1 MGEGHDAVA
10 RALAARLNGQGHD
23 AVPVDVLRLLPS
35 RAAGAALRGFYK
47 GCIRYAP
54 WVYAGIYAAFF
65 QPGNGPGGPHERHRP
80 DTTPLAATVGPRLL
94 ALTERLRPDLVV
106 PVFHLAAQVTG
117 RERALGRLKVPTAV
131 LVTDFAVHRQWLHP
145 GNDHYLCLTQE
156 AADVVRAATGRPA
169 DAVGATIAD
178 AFLPPRAPARRP
190 DADRPRVLLSA
201 GAWGAG
207 TDFAETAR
215 AVAEAGFVPVV
226 LCGHN
231 ERLRRRLRTLPGVTA
246 LGWQRDLP
254 SVLAGATALVD
265 NAAGQTALQ
274 ALALGVP
281 VVGYRP
287 LPGHGRDGVR
297 AMAGLGLSRLA
308 DTPADLV
315 SALDEA
321 RRPPQATVPA
331 RELLVPGTATTV
343 LADLAESAQLT
354 DGRRHHTGP
363 Q

>member
-10 RALAARLNGQGHD
+10 RALAARLSGQGHD
-23 AVPVDVLRLLPS
+23 AVPVDLLRLLPT

-65 QPGNGPGGPHERHRP
+65 RLGDGPGDGPGGPHERRGP
-80 DTTPLAATVGPRLL
+80 DTTPLAAAVGPRLR

-117 RERALGRLKVPTAV
+117 LERALGRLKVPTAV
-131 LVTDFAVHRQWLHP
+131 LVTDVAVHRQWLHP
-145 GNDHYLCLTQE
+145 GNDHYLCLTRD
-156 AADVVRAATGRPA
+156 AAHAVHAATGRPA
-169 DAVGATIAD
+169 RAVGATLAD

-190 DADRPRVLLSA
+190 DPVLSRVLLSA

-207 TDFAETAR
+207 THFAETAR
-215 AVAEAGFVPVV
+215 TVAEAGFAPVV
-226 LCGHN
+226 LCGRN
-231 ERLRRRLRTLPGVTA
+231 ERLRHRLRTLPGVTA

-254 SVLAGATALVD
+254 SLLAGATALVD

-297 AMAGLGLSRLA
+297 AMADLGLSRLA

-321 RRPPQATVPA
+321 RRAPQTAVPA
-331 RELLVPGTATTV
+331 RELLFPGTAATV
-343 LADLAESAQLT
+343 LADLA
-354 DGRRHHTGP
+354 DGRRP
-363 Q
+363 ADPR